1 LSPDLLKQLL
11 GGVAPPFALALLL
24 LLPRLRRGDASRAE
38 AGIGPLGALGLGLG
52 TALGSV
58 FLLGGLDG
66 VLRPV
71 SVLQKMA
78 WLALAGG
85 LAGALD
91 VFLGARPG
99 LHLAARVVL
108 RAGVPAAAL
117 WWLLGFLRASRFEG
131 TAEYALWIAAAAA
144 AVGLLWSALD
154 LLGALRPGP
163 GLPIAWAAS
172 VAVTGG
178 ALVAARSA
186 SLGQTAGALAA
197 ALAALALVALVN
209 RRLAARGAGGPVAL
223 ALSGLLL
230 AGHFA
235 AQLSAPGALLC
246 AIAPLLPALVELLP
260 LRRTRPFT
268 ALVLRVILAVGPALF
283 AAWLA
288 YEPAGDGMYR

>member
-1 LSPDLLKQLL
+1 MSPELLKQVL
-11 GGVAPPFALALLL
+11 GGIAPPFALALLF
-24 LLPRLRRGDASRAE
+24 LLPRLRRAGDASRAE

-52 TALGSV
+52 VALGSL
-58 FLLGGLDG
+58 FLLGGLDA

-71 SVLQKMA
+71 SVTQKLA

-91 VFLGARPG
+91 VFLGARSG
-99 LHLAARVVL
+99 LHLAARVAL

-117 WWLLGFLRASRFEG
+117 WWMLGFLRASRFEAA
-131 TAEYALWIAAAAA
+131 AEYALWIAAAAA

-163 GLPIAWAAS
+163 SLPIAWTAS
-172 VAVTGG
+172 VAATG
-178 ALVAARSA
+178 ATLVVARSA
-186 SLGQTAGALAA
+186 ALGQTAGALASA
-197 ALAALALVALVN
+197 VGALALAALLN

-223 ALSGLLL
+223 ILSGLLL

-235 AQLSAPGALLC
+235 AELSATGALLC
-246 AIAPLLPALVELLP
+246 AAGPLLPALVELLP
-260 LRRTRPFT
+260 LRRTQPFT
-268 ALVLRVILAVGPALF
+268 ALALRVILAVVPPLC

-288 YEPAGDGMYR
+288 YEPAGADVY